1 MANVLI
7 VDDDPHFRDIIE
19 RVILR
24 SHACSVTAAA
34 TEAEAWDH
42 LSKERC
48 DLVLLDLHIEGKKSW
63 DTLKKIGKMPAGP
76 AVIMVTC
83 DDTREN
89 AEYSRFLGAADFLSK
104 PIDFGRLK
112 ASIDAAL
119 GAGPDARRPRRA
131 LDDA

>member
-7 VDDDPHFRDIIE
+7 VDDDPHFRAIIE

-24 SHACSVTAAA
+24 NHACSVTAAA
-34 TEAEAWDH
+34 TEEEAWDH
-42 LSKERC
+42 LSKQTC

-63 DTLKKIGKMPAGP
+63 DTLKKIGEMPAGP
-76 AVIMVTC
+76 AVIVVTC

-89 AEYSRFLGAADFLSK
+89 AEYSRSLGAADFLSK

-112 ASIDAAL
+112 ESIEAAL
-119 GAGPDARRPRRA
+119 GAGCPPVPPRA
-131 LDDA
+131 